1 MSSIHP
7 REEVKPPA
15 ERSRPQL
22 LGGIS
27 PCSSLDCP
35 MTGSGLGPHQ
45 DLSAMGHLEEY
56 WEAISA
62 DEQVAGREGTSA
74 G

>member
-1 MSSIHP
+1 MSSVPP

-35 MTGSGLGPHQ
+35 MLGPHQ
-45 DLSAMGHLEEY
+45 DLSAMGHLEEH

-62 DEQVAGREGTSA
+62 DEQVAGREDISPG
-74 G
+74 